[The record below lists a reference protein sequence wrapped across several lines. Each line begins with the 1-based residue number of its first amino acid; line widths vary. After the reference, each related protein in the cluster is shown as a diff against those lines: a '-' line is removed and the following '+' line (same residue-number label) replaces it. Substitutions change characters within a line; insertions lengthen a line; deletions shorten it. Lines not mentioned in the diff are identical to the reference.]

1 MEININ
7 YNESAGLIPDGE
19 YIAYCK
25 KCEDKLTA
33 ARNGKYL
40 RCDFVIHSADEGKKD
55 FEGRQVQTMFNYE
68 NPNMQ
73 AVAIG
78 QKQLKSYCESIGE
91 DIRNLKNTEQLEYK
105 LCKITVATANDRDG
119 DLQNVIKK
127 FAHTGYDN
135 IKVQS
140 PADEFTS
147 SSAADF
153 DTSESPF

>member
-1 MEININ
+1 MELNIN

-19 YIAYCK
+19 YIAYCR

-40 RCDFVIHSADEGKKD
+40 RCDFVIHDGEYKG
-55 FEGRQVQTMFNYE
+55 GQVQERFNYE
-68 NPNMQ
+68 NSNMQ
-73 AVAIG
+73 TVAIA
-78 QKQLKSYCESIGE
+78 QRQLKSFCEAIGE
-91 DIRNLKNTEQLEYK
+91 DIRNLKNTEQLEWK
-105 LCKITVATANDRDG
+105 LCKITVATKDG
-119 DLQNVIKK
+119 MNNEKENVIKK

-140 PADEFTS
+140 PADDFTS

>member
-1 MEININ
+1 MELNIN

-40 RCDFVIHSADEGKKD
+40 RCDFVIHDGEYKGA
-55 FEGRQVQTMFNYE
+55 QVQERFNYE
-68 NPNMQ
+68 NSNMQ
-73 AVAIG
+73 TVAIA
-78 QKQLKSYCESIGE
+78 QRQLKSFCEAIGE
-91 DIRNLKNTEQLEYK
+91 DIRNLKNTEQLEWK
-105 LCKITVATANDRDG
+105 LCKITVATKDG
-119 DLQNVIKK
+119 MNNEKENVIKK
-127 FAHTGYDN
+127 FASAGLDS

-140 PADEFTS
+140 PADDFTS

>member
-1 MEININ
+1 MELNIN

-33 ARNGKYL
+33 ARTGKYL
-40 RCDFVIHSADEGKKD
+40 RCDFVIYDGDYK
-55 FEGRQVQTMFNYE
+55 GRGVQTMFNYE
-68 NPNMQ
+68 NPNQQ

-91 DIRNLKNTEQLEYK
+91 DIRKLKNTDQLEYK

-127 FAHTGYDN
+127 FAPAGLDN
-135 IKVQS
+135 IKVAS
-140 PADEFTS
+140 PVDEFNATS
-147 SSAADF
+147 SADF